1 MFIGLLTAR
10 LRRSVFRPARVAC
23 EAGQPCN
30 SRPGRRRYG
39 FAPPSDAVARV
50 PPRPIVSTADESGAF
65 DLVRASRH
73 AGESDPSDGAIF
85 LPPAV
90 PGAAPGSP
98 APAWDDA
105 YRRFIDKVI
114 ATAARAEFAPS
125 LGPGDARL
133 RGLRQ

>member
-1 MFIGLLTAR
+1 MQRPNINDRGTVERIYPRAVFQQEANANAR
-10 LRRSVFRPARVAC
+10 GNASVLSGVR
-23 EAGQPCN
+23 
-30 SRPGRRRYG
+30 
-39 FAPPSDAVARV
+39 
-50 PPRPIVSTADESGAF
+50 IVSAADESGAF

-105 YRRFIDKVI
+105 YRRFIDKII
-114 ATAARAEFAPS
+114 ATAARAAFAPS
-125 LGPGDARL
+125 PGPGDARL

>member
-1 MFIGLLTAR
+1 MQRPNVNDRSTVERIYPRAVFQQEANANAR
-10 LRRSVFRPARVAC
+10 GDASVLRGVR
-23 EAGQPCN
+23 
-30 SRPGRRRYG
+30 
-39 FAPPSDAVARV
+39 
-50 PPRPIVSTADESGAF
+50 IVSAADDAGVF

-85 LPPAV
+85 LSPAAQEAM
-90 PGAAPGSP
+90 PGAP

-105 YRRFIDKVI
+105 YRRFIDRII

-125 LGPGDARL
+125 PGPGDARL

>member
-1 MFIGLLTAR
+1 MQRPNVNDRGTVERIYPRAVFQQEANANMRGNA
-10 LRRSVFRPARVAC
+10 SVLSGVR
-23 EAGQPCN
+23 
-30 SRPGRRRYG
+30 
-39 FAPPSDAVARV
+39 
-50 PPRPIVSTADESGAF
+50 IVSAADESGAF

-73 AGESDPSDGAIF
+73 AGESDSSDGAIF
-85 LPPAV
+85 LPPAA

-105 YRRFIDKVI
+105 YARFIDKII

-125 LGPGDARL
+125 PGPGDARL